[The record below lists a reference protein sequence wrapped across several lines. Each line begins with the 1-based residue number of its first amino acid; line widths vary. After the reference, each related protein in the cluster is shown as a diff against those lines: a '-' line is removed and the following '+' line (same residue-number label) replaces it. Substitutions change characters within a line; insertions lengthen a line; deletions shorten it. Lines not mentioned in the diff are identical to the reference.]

1 MKQDDDKLN
10 NKLKTDAKES
20 DTSNN
25 QENNINKQGF
35 FKKLWYSIIK
45 IEKYPD
51 MAAQGLG
58 KAMGYLSKVVA
69 IMAIVLCIGMLYQTH
84 NLIQQG
90 VDYLQNEFPE
100 FSYKDG
106 ILNVESETPI
116 EIKENPVFGDI
127 IIDTNTEE
135 QETINQYL
143 NKIGEAKDGIVVLKN
158 EVRIKNAAVAGIIS
172 YSYKDTLAS
181 FKVNEFT
188 KQDVINYINS
198 SKMITMYVSV
208 FITMFIYAFIM
219 YFLSTVSNAILLS
232 FFGYITTV
240 LARIRMRFVAIFNMA
255 VYALTLSSMLTILY
269 IAVNIFVPFN
279 MEYFQ
284 VMYMAVSAIYLVAA
298 ILILKTDFMSKQMEL
313 MKIAETQEIIK
324 RQLEEKNRQ
333 DEEEQRKKEKKEKQ
347 DKQDK
352 QEKKEEKKSDNN
364 VGEEPQSSNA

>member
-1 MKQDDDKLN
+1 MKQKDEEKLN
-10 NKLKTDAKES
+10 NKEKTKTDAKKN
-20 DTSNN
+20 DN

-58 KAMGYLSKVVA
+58 KAMGYLAKVVA

-90 VDYLQNEFPE
+90 ADYLQNEFPE

-106 ILNVESETPI
+106 ILNVESEMPI
-116 EIKENPVFGDI
+116 EITENPVVGDI

-158 EVRIKNAAVAGIIS
+158 EVRIKNSAVSGIIS

-181 FKVNEFT
+181 FHVNEFT
-188 KQDVINYINS
+188 KQDVIDYVNS
-198 SKMITMYVSV
+198 SKIITMYVSI

-240 LARIRMRFVAIFNMA
+240 LARIRMRYVAIFNMA
-255 VYALTLSSMLTILY
+255 VYALTLSSILSILY
-269 IAVNIFVPFN
+269 MVVNIFVPFN
-279 MEYFQ
+279 IEYFQ

-324 RQLEEKNRQ
+324 RQLEEKDKQ
-333 DEEEQRKKEKKEKQ
+333 EEKQ
-347 DKQDK
+347 REKDDKEKQDK

-364 VGEEPQSSNA
+364 VGDEPQSSNA